1 MEHEEGVEGGGR
13 FRIFFCQLSVS
24 RIVDSAGLKL
34 TSFTGP
40 GVIL

>member
-1 MEHEEGVEGGGR
+1 MEHEEGVRGGVR
-13 FRIFFCQLSVS
+13 FMIFLLAFFFLYCGLS
-24 RIVDSAGLKL
+24 GLKL